1 MHIKFESM
9 VRGGFSGISKR
20 FAQASNKYMKNY
32 DPEKE
37 DVFIIPLDA
46 NNLYGEAMLQP
57 LPIGGYK
64 DATEDELLNWED
76 I

>member
-1 MHIKFESM
+1 MQMMFEAM